1 MLRIAILNVTP
12 LNSNVKHDLHENAKR
27 FSYAG
32 YVSVKQKKNV
42 QIGVR
47 VPDTLKAEVE
57 RQAAKQN
64 RTASDWVR
72 LLIEDRLQANWEP
85 SELRDPTPA
94 EEAGEWLLTLPPE
107 IRDWVFRTGE
117 ALRLHGPAALPT
129 RLRKVLDTPA
139 VKGKKRKGTS

>member
-1 MLRIAILNVTP
+1 MQYIAIKHN
-12 LNSNVKHDLHENAKR
+12 NVKHDLRENAKR
-27 FSYAG
+27 FRYAG

-57 RQAAKQN
+57 REAAKQN

-85 SELRDPTPA
+85 GELRDPTPA

-107 IRDWVFRTGE
+107 IRDWVYRTGE
-117 ALRLHGPAALPT
+117 ALRLHGPAAPPT